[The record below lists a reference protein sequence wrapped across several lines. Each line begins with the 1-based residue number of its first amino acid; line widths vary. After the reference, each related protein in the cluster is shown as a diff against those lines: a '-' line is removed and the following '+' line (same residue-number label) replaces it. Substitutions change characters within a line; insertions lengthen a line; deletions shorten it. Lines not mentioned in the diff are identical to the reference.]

1 MVARVHGF
9 VIDGVDSIPVT
20 VEADIRP
27 GLPSFSIVGMPDRS
41 VSEARERV
49 RAAISNSG
57 YEFPLRRIV
66 VNLAPAGIRKEGS
79 ALDLA
84 IAGAVLAASGQVA
97 GGPLART
104 ALFGELALDGRLRPC
119 TGALAVAEGA
129 RRMGLEAMVV
139 PVEAAREASLVEGL
153 SVCAIST
160 LGGLGDGL
168 QGAGEPL
175 PSLRSG
181 PRAAGHS
188 GLPDLADVRG
198 HALAIESLV
207 AAAAG
212 GHNLLMVGPPGTGKT
227 MLARRLPGIL
237 PPLTRDEALE
247 VTRIHGVAG
256 NIGRGL
262 AEERPFRAPHHSVS
276 AAGLVGGGPVPMPGE
291 ATLAHRGVLFL
302 DELSEFNRAALE
314 ALRVPI
320 EEGQVTLTRGQ
331 RTVRMPTRFAL
342 VAATNPCPCGRG
354 GTACRC
360 TEADL
365 ARHARRLSG
374 PLMDRIDIVAPV
386 DRPDS
391 RALADPPVT
400 TTAEQGSR
408 VRRARARALE
418 RSGCANAMLPPA
430 RLGEARCLPEAEE
443 ALRRSYDSGAL
454 SARGRDRAMRLA
466 RTIADLRDADDVGFD
481 DVATALSFR
490 HDGEGLAAP

>member
-20 VEADIRP
+20 VEADLRP

-57 YEFPLRRIV
+57 CDFPLRRIV
-66 VNLAPAGIRKEGS
+66 VNLAPAGLRKEGS
-79 ALDLA
+79 GLDLA
-84 IAGAVLAASGQVA
+84 IAGAVLAASGQVDH
-97 GGPLART
+97 GSLART

-119 TGALAVAEGA
+119 TGALAVAESA
-129 RRMGLEAMVV
+129 RRLGLDAMVA
-139 PVEAAREASLVEGL
+139 PVEVAHEASLVDGL
-153 SVCAIST
+153 AVHAISC
-160 LGGLGDGL
+160 LGRLGKGLAGD
-168 QGAGEPL
+168 GEPL
-175 PSLRSG
+175 PPL
-181 PRAAGHS
+181 PAAPPAS
-188 GLPDLADVRG
+188 ELPDLCDVRG
-198 HALAIESLV
+198 HALAIEALV

-256 NIGRGL
+256 SVGRGL
-262 AEERPFRAPHHSVS
+262 ATERPFRAPHHSVS

-314 ALRVPI
+314 ALRVPV

-386 DRPDS
+386 DKPGS
-391 RALADPPVT
+391 RALDSPPVT
-400 TTAEQGSR
+400 GTAEQAER
-408 VRRARARALE
+408 VRQARGRALA

-430 RLGEARCLPEAEE
+430 RLGEALCLPEARD

-454 SARGRDRAMRLA
+454 SARGRDRALRLA
-466 RTIADLRDADDVGFD
+466 RTIADLRESETVGFD
-481 DVATALSFR
+481 DVAAALAWR
-490 HDGEGLAAP
+490 HDGESVAVA